1 MIIIKRDSKS
11 EFCILIMFWIYFIMG
26 MFSSI
31 FLKALSFEC
40 TFKVHIVQLS
50 LVLGIFVMVVIFG
63 GYHGLVN
70 CGLRKWCYSVVTKR
84 SGVPQV
90 LVVSLVEEIVWMK
103 KYKKHGPHTCYKF
116 FSTIAV
122 IFIRERLTR
131 VITDA
136 NSFTES
142 KGFFMFI
149 FNIYCTWSALGE
161 ENPKNRVAW
170 LKLGESW

>member
-90 LVVSLVEEIVWMK
+90 LVVSLVEEIV
-103 KYKKHGPHTCYKF
+103 
-116 FSTIAV
+116 
-122 IFIRERLTR
+122 
-131 VITDA
+131 
-136 NSFTES
+136 
-142 KGFFMFI
+142 
-149 FNIYCTWSALGE
+149 
-161 ENPKNRVAW
+161 
-170 LKLGESW
+170 